1 MTGVVKIRLSLV
13 IRFALTKP
21 EIENSALKELKK
33 LDGRTRKRIINVIE
47 SLRHN
52 PRPDS
57 VRKLTDSDSLYR
69 VRVGDYRVIYQIQ
82 NKKLLVL
89 VVRIGSRGDV
99 YKNL

>member
-1 MTGVVKIRLSLV
+1 MTEVLYTL
-13 IRFALTKP
+13 